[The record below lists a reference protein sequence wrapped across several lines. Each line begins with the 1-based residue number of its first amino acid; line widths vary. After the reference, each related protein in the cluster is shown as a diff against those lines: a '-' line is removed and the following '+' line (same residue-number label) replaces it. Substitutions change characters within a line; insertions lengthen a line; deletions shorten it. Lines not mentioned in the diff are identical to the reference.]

1 MHFSIS
7 VSRAYLWYANQTN
20 LAKKWYEMRMCISW
34 LCLFKSEEIL
44 TTAED
49 SSKDNSKE
57 KEVRSFALLVDQ
69 PIDCQQEEGKRS
81 CRLFGNVT
89 IRIIIIALLLVFLSF
104 FFFWKSRRFYT
115 CFFIACY
122 CFSCNNLLRCCTWI
136 IFGVE
141 IVQFEQVL

>member
-1 MHFSIS
+1 M
-7 VSRAYLWYANQTN
+7 
-20 LAKKWYEMRMCISW
+20 
-34 LCLFKSEEIL
+34 

-49 SSKDNSKE
+49 SSKGNSKE

-104 FFFWKSRRFYT
+104 FFFRKAGVFT
-115 CFFIACY
+115 PVF
-122 CFSCNNLLRCCTWI
+122 LLRVIVFHVIICCDVVPELSLVWR
-136 IFGVE
+136 
-141 IVQFEQVL
+141 